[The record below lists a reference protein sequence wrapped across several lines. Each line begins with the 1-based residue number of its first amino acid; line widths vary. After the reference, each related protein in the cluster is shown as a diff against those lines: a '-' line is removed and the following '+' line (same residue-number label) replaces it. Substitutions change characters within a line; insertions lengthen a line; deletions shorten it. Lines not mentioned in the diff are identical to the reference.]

1 MENRAFAL
9 ATGLFL
15 VVLGLGFG
23 LWVWWFSGPTVV
35 QDQYLL
41 VTRYSVAGL
50 NNQAAVRYR
59 GIDIGKVQSIE
70 LDKTNPLEIRIR
82 VNIDHDTPITKGTF
96 GTLGYQGVTG
106 LAYVSLEDRGTN
118 LQKLVST
125 DGGPPRIP
133 MKPSFIDIV
142 SDSGMAMLEKASDLL
157 ERMNQLLSEKNR
169 ASVSRTLD
177 NVETASTRLEPALK
191 NAGDVAALL
200 KKTFSDENNARINR
214 LLANLEQASGEAK
227 PLAGEIRQLVAS
239 LKTLSE
245 RLDAVSASTSDEV
258 NGVTLPRMHELM
270 GELIRNSRNLN
281 LLLDEFERN
290 PNAIIF
296 GKPPPRAGPGE
307 PSFNK

>member
-1 MENRAFAL
+1 V
-9 ATGLFL
+9 G
-15 VVLGLGFG
+15 LGLAFG
-23 LWVWWFSGPTVV
+23 LWVWWFSGPTTV

-41 VTRYSVAGL
+41 ITRYSVAGL

-70 LDKTNPLEIRIR
+70 LDKSNPLEIRIR
-82 VNIDHDTPITKGTF
+82 VNIDHDTPITRGTF

-106 LAYVSLEDRGTN
+106 LAFVSLEDRGDN
-118 LQKLVST
+118 LQKLVSS

-142 SDSGMAMLEKASDLL
+142 SDSGMAMLEKASGLL

-169 ASVSRTLD
+169 ESVSRTLS
-177 NVETASTRLEPALK
+177 NVETASSHLEPALK
-191 NAGDVAALL
+191 NAGDVAVLL

-214 LLANLEQASGEAK
+214 LLANLEQASRDAK

-245 RLDAVSASTSDEV
+245 RLDSVSASTSDSV

-296 GKPPPRAGPGE
+296 GKPKPQAGPGE
-307 PSFNK
+307 PGYNK